1 MIGIYYTLLVVI
13 SVPVYVFSVMLKEK
27 KNKVG
32 SAICYAILFLI
43 LLLFI

>member
-1 MIGIYYTLLVVI
+1 MIGIYYTILVAI
-13 SVPVYVFSVMLKEK
+13 SVPVYVLSVILKEK